1 MHLTATPQKE
11 TTEPVFD
18 RCVVH
23 EFAHFLG
30 KKSTILFLEEL
41 KQHQPMGF
49 NQLARRLELIPKTV
63 SERLK
68 EMEELKLVQKDAEEK
83 YLLTAKGMDACAV
96 VDSIKSFEKRW
107 KLVPETCNETNC
119 VDCKWAIAKR
129 LP

>member
-1 MHLTATPQKE
+1 MLPAI
-11 TTEPVFD
+11 D

-41 KQHQPMGF
+41 KHHQPIGF
-49 NQLARRLELIPKTV
+49 NQLSRRLELIPKTV

-68 EMEELKLVQKDAEEK
+68 EMEESGLAQKDADEK
-83 YLLTAKGMDACAV
+83 YVLTPKGMDACEV
-96 VDSIKSFEKRW
+96 VAAIKLFEMKW

-119 VDCKWAIAKR
+119 VDCKWTQLKQ
-129 LP
+129 LPDSRPQNL